1 MTRPILTVFWL
12 ALCIFANSPEAWG
25 QYRGIDVLHYHFQ
38 LELSDTTDAIIGKAE
53 IDLTATRDRANIQL
67 DLENALPPS
76 GDGEGAPK
84 GMQVGSVDWNGAPAT
99 WTHRDRVLTIHQPI
113 SPNDTGKL
121 TIYYRGIP
129 SDGLIISKNKY
140 GNRTFFSD
148 HWPNRGSCYLPLND
162 HPTDKATSSFEVMA
176 PSAYRVVSNGQL
188 LEEPLPTSGHASMD
202 RTWSYSMQHEIPTK
216 VMVIG
221 VAAFDTASY
230 APVGTIPL
238 RGWVFPEDAQGGHT
252 EYAAASEILAFFD
265 SIIAPYPFHKL
276 DQVQSKTIFGGMENA
291 GCIFYHEGST
301 VGDGSSEDLIA
312 HEIAHQWYGNSA
324 SESDWNHLWLSEG
337 FATFLTGFYLEKKYG
352 FDAYYAYMDA
362 ARNRVMQFAQRYPRA
377 VVVPDST
384 PDLMALLNPY
394 SYQKG
399 AWILHMARR
408 EMGED
413 AFLQGIR
420 SYYQQYQFSN
430 AHTSDLLSHLN
441 NAFPGD
447 LSPLFEHYLY
457 HPEIPEIAIASRKNR
472 TLSVHLA
479 GLKSDLILSEVSY
492 RCDYIDKG
500 HREEDAPSPQYY
512 EGQTALSAAPT
523 LLNFPKNVDIS
534 SIRWN
539 IDGAYLL
546 K

>member
-1 MTRPILTVFWL
+1 MIRPVRSALWL
-12 ALCIFANSPEAWG
+12 ALCILAISPDARA
-25 QYRGIDVLHYHFQ
+25 QYRGIDVLHYHFK
-38 LELSDTTDAIIGKAE
+38 LSLFDTTDAIRGRAE
-53 IDLTATRDRANIQL
+53 IELTATENRSNIQF
-67 DLENALPPS
+67 DLENTIHTAKEA
-76 GDGEGAPK
+76 DTAPT
-84 GMQVGSVDWNGAPAT
+84 GMHVVAVNWNDAPVA
-99 WTHRDRVLTIHQPI
+99 WNHEERQLTIHHPI
-113 SPNDTGKL
+113 SPTDTGII
-121 TIYYRGIP
+121 TIEYLGIP

-140 GNRTFFSD
+140 GNRTYFSD

-162 HPTDKATSSFEVMA
+162 HPTDKATSTFEVTVPA
-176 PSAYRVVSNGQL
+176 AYQVVSNGQL
-188 LEEPLPTSGHASMD
+188 LEEPKSTLGHATND
-202 RTWSYSMQHEIPTK
+202 HTWTYSMRQNIPTK

-230 APVGTIPL
+230 APVGDIPL
-238 RGWVFPEDAQGGHT
+238 RGWVFPEDAQGGHL

-362 ARNRVMQFAQRYPRA
+362 ARNRVLQFAKRYPRL

-399 AWILHMARR
+399 AWVLHMARQ
-408 EMGED
+408 EMGEE
-413 AFLQGIR
+413 AFLSGIR
-420 SYYQQYQFSN
+420 SYYQQFQFSN
-430 AHTSDLLSHLN
+430 AHTSDLLNHLN
-441 NAFPGD
+441 KAFDGD
-447 LSPLFEHYLY
+447 LSPLFEQYLY
-457 HPEIPEIAIASRKNR
+457 HPEIPKIEAATANNR
-472 TLSVHLA
+472 TMNVHLS
-479 GLKSDLILSEVSY
+479 GLESNLQLSRVSY
-492 RCDYIDKG
+492 RCDYIKKNNYPDSST
-500 HREEDAPSPQYY
+500 ESTYY
-512 EGQTALSAAPT
+512 QGQVALSSTPT
-523 LLNFPKNVDIS
+523 LLKFPKNIDIS
-534 SIRWN
+534 TIRWN

-546 K
+546 E